1 MLESGQDPLFVA
13 RRLIRFASE
22 DVGLADPNALVQ
34 ATAGIFQ
41 LEIIFQQKLS
51 KKNQLQIQLEKT

>member
-1 MLESGQDPLFVA
+1 VA

-34 ATAGIFQ
+34 AVAAFQ
-41 LEIIFQQKLS
+41 VHWREGRG
-51 KKNQLQIQLEKT
+51 ERGEERRGGEEGRGGEVR